1 MGIALKVNDGG
12 AIMDDDKYKPDNKR
26 ASSAI
31 YGFANATKGGNDALP
46 VTAGGVTKGGDD
58 SDESD
63 DDLMIATPQNA
74 TKENEDDTVGFIGS
88 GDNDDDVLASDG
100 MTIVD
105 DVPKTKQEPDIDRM
119 MSKEAEKMYFEDGKD
134 GSTDNGMV

>member
-1 MGIALKVNDGG
+1 MG
-12 AIMDDDKYKPDNKR
+12 R

-31 YGFANATKGGNDALP
+31 YGFAKATKGGNDALP

-63 DDLMIATPQNA
+63 DDFMIATPQNPK
-74 TKENEDDTVGFIGS
+74 KENEDDTVGFIGA
-88 GDNDDDVLASDG
+88 GDANANNNDVVMANG
-100 MTIVD
+100 MTIVG
-105 DVPKTKQEPDIDRM
+105 DVPKGKSEPDMDRM

-134 GSTDNGMV
+134 GATDNGMV